1 MTYGKKKG
9 ARQWQ
14 QAKKQPRV
22 LPARRRLTSIEAGK
36 GGGGFCPCLEVDI
49 ALLWGRCAHFHA
61 LLDDGLAIRACQA
74 QVEAAGTVD
83 NVADTFVGWRPVVRI
98 ALGHRGPL

>member
-36 GGGGFCPCLEVDI
+36 GGGFCPCLEVDI